1 MGGMDAKKSG
11 WFVNRAIRFFLGAI
25 YQAGQTLKWDS
36 KYELGNDR
44 IDAEHRIFLSLIVD
58 FHNAAE
64 QDTPKD
70 NLLRIFKE
78 ICKYA
83 EFHFLSEENIMI
95 DHRYPEQEHHIN
107 SHAKLLAEA
116 NNKLYQLQSGSIS
129 ADDAF
134 NFLFNWLAFH
144 TSSEDKKL
152 VGYIESGTDK

>member
-1 MGGMDAKKSG
+1 M
-11 WFVNRAIRFFLGAI
+11 
-25 YQAGQTLKWDS
+25 LKWDR

-58 FHNAAE
+58 FHDAAE
-64 QDTPKD
+64 RDVPKD
-70 NLLRIFKE
+70 KLLRIFKE

-95 DHRYPEQEHHIN
+95 DHRYPEQEHHTN

-116 NNKLYQLQSGSIS
+116 NNKLYQLQSGSIN
-129 ADDAF
+129 ADEAF
-134 NFLFNWLAFH
+134 NFLFNWFAFH

-152 VGYIESGTDK
+152 VGYIESSPDQ